1 MKRNPAPG
9 TNAHGFSI
17 IDVLIGMAIFSI
29 GILAVARMQMSTVR
43 NTTNGN
49 TITEAVMLA
58 QQKMEEVKS
67 VQDVTTLGNEVE
79 NNLEA
84 DGTAGAG
91 IYNRTTTISVPAD
104 AAIAANARQ
113 VSVQVQWTTVHGGNR
128 TVVLDSLARSF
139 RRN

>member
-1 MKRNPAPG
+1 MKRYPAPG

-17 IDVLIGMAIFSI
+17 IDVLIGMAILSI
-29 GILAVARMQMSTVR
+29 GILAVARMQLSTVR
-43 NTTNGN
+43 NTTTGN

-67 VQDVTTLGNEVE
+67 VQDVTTLANEVE

-91 IYNRTTTISVPAD
+91 IYNRTTTITVPPAPLD
-104 AAIAANARQ
+104 TNSRQ
-113 VSVQVQWTTVHGGNR
+113 VRVQVQWTTVHGGNR
-128 TVVLDSLARSF
+128 TVVLDSVARSF